1 MNRRWLWVALPV
13 FAVFV
18 AVENYLF
25 FAGSG
30 ARLQEVPDDADEV
43 LEVEFDEEEAEPLEA
58 LDESD
63 LVQWLAGIPLDRNP
77 FWRSDELSA
86 GLAAPGL
93 RGNGLRLAGTLV
105 GATRKVAWIGG
116 APRSVGDLVAD
127 QRIVDIRADGVVLER
142 DGEPVFLAIAS
153 PAGEVPANA
162 DLDLAEEHEGADL
175 RDPEESE
182 DDAYDD

>member
-1 MNRRWLWVALPV
+1 MNRRWLWIALPV
-13 FAVFV
+13 VAVFV
-18 AVENYLF
+18 AIENYLF

-43 LEVEFDEEEAEPLEA
+43 LEVEFEEEEAEPLEA
-58 LDESD
+58 LEESD

-77 FWRSDELSA
+77 FWRSDELDA
-86 GLAAPGL
+86 LAAPGL

-105 GATRKVAWIGG
+105 GPTRKVAWIGG
-116 APRSVGDLVAD
+116 APRSVGDLVAE

-142 DGEPVFLAIAS
+142 DGEPVFLAIAP

-162 DLDLAEEHEGADL
+162 DLDSADEEGGAAL
-175 RDPEESE
+175 RDPEESD